1 MDQDRAKSPE
11 PEPLRTLPVLV
22 RGILLV
28 FAIFNLA
35 LGIVGIF
42 VPGLPTT
49 VFILLAAWAAAK
61 SSPPL
66 YRWLWNHRLFGP
78 MLQNW
83 ASGGCVSRKAKWTA
97 STVWSSCCSATHLDG
112 QLRQPLLAW
121 PLSWLGCGAALS
133 LEDRVFKQNKRM
145 LRSTQFCVYNLSL
158 VPR

>member
-1 MDQDRAKSPE
+1 MPCGHNARMDQDRAKSPE

-97 STVWSSCCSATHLDG
+97 SAVMSSSVVILLFSNAPRWATATAIACMAIV
-112 QLRQPLLAW
+112 LAW
-121 PLSWLGCGAALS
+121 LWRRP
-133 LEDRVFKQNKRM
+133 E
-145 LRSTQFCVYNLSL
+145 
-158 VPR
+158 P